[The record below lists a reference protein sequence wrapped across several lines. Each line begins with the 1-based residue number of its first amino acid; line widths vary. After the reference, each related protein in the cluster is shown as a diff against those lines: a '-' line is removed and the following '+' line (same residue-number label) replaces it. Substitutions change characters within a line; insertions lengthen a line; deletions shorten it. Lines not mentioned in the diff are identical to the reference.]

1 MATMLETLRVLAARG
16 VVEDIAVAFAE
27 FIGRLDGR
35 GDPGIVLAACWI
47 SHSTAQG
54 NICVDLREKAGQML
68 FDDGDLAV
76 TAPPLAQ
83 WSQTLRESAAVG
95 APGAA
100 RPLILDD
107 SQRLYLYRYWDYE
120 RRLAENVLER
130 AQENIEG
137 VTLPALRAALDEFFG
152 VAADHTVDWQRL
164 AAAVAVLKRFCII
177 AGGPGT
183 GKTTTVVR
191 LLAVLKRLYGKQPLR
206 VALTAPTG
214 KAAARVAE
222 AIRAA
227 KAQLERQGAAAV
239 VDIPEEAATLHR
251 LLGVNPDTGQF
262 RYHAR
267 NPLPADVVIVDEASM
282 VDLALMAKL
291 ADALAPSARLILVG
305 DRDQL
310 ASVEAGSVLADLC
323 TAENGFS
330 PAFAAQ
336 LYAATGQRA
345 PSVGTP
351 TSCLRDNVVVLMG
364 SRRFGDQSGIGRVA
378 RDVNHGDAP
387 AVIAA
392 LAEAGPDVA
401 WFREQRPSDRH
412 APVFARIL
420 AGYADYRRSVLDHAD
435 VADVF
440 AAFNR
445 FRVLC
450 AVRLG
455 LSGVDAMNRSIEEA
469 LWPQRLRNAALWYPG
484 RAVMMMRNDY
494 TTGLFNGDIG
504 IALRTTEER
513 SQLRVYFPSP
523 SGYRGFHPAR
533 LPRHETVYAMTVHK
547 SQGSEFDE
555 VLLLLPD
562 EESKALSRELL
573 YTAITRARRRFELCA
588 SAKSVTAAV
597 ERRVTRASGL
607 AARLDAGS
615 G

>member
-1 MATMLETLRVLAARG
+1 MATMLETLRILAARG
-16 VVEDIAVAFAE
+16 VVEEIAVAFAE

-35 GDPGIVLAACWI
+35 DDPGMILAACWV

-54 NICVDLREKAGQML
+54 NICVDLREWAGQTL
-68 FDDGDLAV
+68 FDDGELTV

-83 WSQTLRESAAVG
+83 WNRTLRESAAVG

-107 SQRLYLYRYWDYE
+107 AQRLYLYRYWDYE
-120 RRLAENVLER
+120 RRLAENVLAR
-130 AQENIEG
+130 AHENIEG
-137 VTLPALRAALDEFFG
+137 IALPALRAALDEFFG
-152 VAADHTVDWQRL
+152 VPQDNTVDWQRM
-164 AAAVAVLKRFCII
+164 AVAVAVLKRFCII

-191 LLAVLKRLYGKQPLR
+191 LLAVLRRLYGEQPLR

-227 KAQLERQGAAAV
+227 KARLEQQGATAV
-239 VDIPEEAATLHR
+239 IDIPEEAATLHR

-291 ADALAPSARLILVG
+291 VDALAPSARLILVG

-323 TAENGFS
+323 TVENGFS
-330 PAFAAQ
+330 PPFASQ

-345 PSVGTP
+345 PAVERSTA
-351 TSCLRDNVVVLMG
+351 CLRDNVVVLMG

-378 RDVNHGDAP
+378 REVNRGNAP
-387 AVIAA
+387 AVMAS
-392 LAEAGPDVA
+392 LAEPGADVA

-412 APVFARIL
+412 SPVFARIV
-420 AGYADYRRSVLDHAD
+420 AGYADYRRSVLESAD
-435 VADVF
+435 VAEVF
-440 AAFNR
+440 FAFNR

-450 AVRLG
+450 AVRSG
-455 LSGVDAMNRSIEEA
+455 LAGVDAMNRSIEDA
-469 LWPQRLRNAALWYPG
+469 LWPQRLRHAAQWYPG

-494 TTGLFNGDIG
+494 TTGLYNGDIG
-504 IALRTTEER
+504 IALRTTDAH
-513 SQLRVYFPSP
+513 SPLRVYFPSP

-562 EESKALSRELL
+562 EESKVLSRELL

-615 G
+615 A